1 MASYDEVVRLVSR
14 SGLMQRHYVV
24 IRWPITPTF
33 LTAAARRGPAQAG
46 WRALMT
52 AEIEAVRSHLA
63 SAKLGQVAAL
73 NAAQLAAVLRHLQQP
88 SWPIDQVT
96 DVDVDAPW
104 LPSHDELSATITSGP
119 NPAGQPEQWWHRTA
133 LIPIDAVETG
143 PRTSLW
149 IAPLLSRMPHP
160 IVRTIS
166 LQTQVVPALDARHA
180 ARMDVAT
187 DLADLE
193 AQQQRGVL
201 TREELTVGLSAARA
215 RLEDLRPGSGHHGA
229 GWAGHLTISARSRE
243 ELVDATAKITEAAGN
258 AGIAALEWLDTQ
270 QAAAAA
276 CTWPLARG
284 LRPIDVSAGSRL
296 RGLLAGSGSR
306 EAI

>member
-1 MASYDEVVRLVSR
+1 VV
-14 SGLMQRHYVV
+14 
-24 IRWPITPTF
+24 
-33 LTAAARRGPAQAG
+33 
-46 WRALMT
+46 
-52 AEIEAVRSHLA
+52 
-63 SAKLGQVAAL
+63 
-73 NAAQLAAVLRHLQQP
+73 
-88 SWPIDQVT
+88 
-96 DVDVDAPW
+96 
-104 LPSHDELSATITSGP
+104 
-119 NPAGQPEQWWHRTA
+119 HRTA
-133 LIPIDAVETG
+133 LIPIDAAETG

-166 LQTQVVPALDARHA
+166 LQTEVVPALDARHA

-193 AQQQRGVL
+193 AQRERGVL

-229 GWAGHLTISARSRE
+229 GWAGHLTISAPSRE

-284 LRPIDVSAGSRL
+284 MRPIDTSAGSRL